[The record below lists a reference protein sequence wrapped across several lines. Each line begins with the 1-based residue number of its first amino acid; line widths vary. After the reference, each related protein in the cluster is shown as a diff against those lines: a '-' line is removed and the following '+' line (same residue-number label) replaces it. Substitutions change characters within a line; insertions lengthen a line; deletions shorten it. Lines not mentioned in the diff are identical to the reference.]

1 MLDPNTYSGLSSC
14 PAGQTIFRTRELW
27 LSLSWYKYCGS
38 ARILHSQK
46 GLSARQLTTIENELE
61 IPVNVLG
68 LRLSHGAGRLWR
80 VRIGYYILVSRD
92 GSCLFTELM
101 SGPKDQHYFSSP
113 ASPPRPPSVQSPLAL
128 PLYLPSLPSL
138 LVRGRGRGPSSP
150 TVNLWFMILTITILT
165 SSYGSSPWVWAI
177 SSRIRIGGIHFR
189 GEAGQVSPVLA
200 DNNLHRHHHLLHQ
213 HRFSWQRIL
222 HPGRGHHMS
231 WTRIGYVR
239 ILHIII
245 YSISISL

>member
-1 MLDPNTYSGLSSC
+1 MEVY
-14 PAGQTIFRTRELW
+14 
-27 LSLSWYKYCGS
+27 
-38 ARILHSQK
+38 
-46 GLSARQLTTIENELE
+46 
-61 IPVNVLG
+61 
-68 LRLSHGAGRLWR
+68 
-80 VRIGYYILVSRD
+80 
-92 GSCLFTELM
+92 LFTELM

-200 DNNLHRHHHLLHQ
+200 DNNLHHHLLHQ
-213 HRFSWQRIL
+213 HHFSWQRIL
-222 HPGRGHHMS
+222 HPSWGHHMS
-231 WTRIGYVR
+231 GTGIGGHL
-239 ILHIII
+239 INCLFIIWLNMNFDLFQI
-245 YSISISL
+245 FTS